1 MTLRVGG
8 AVRALALAAFCLVAI
23 APFLYVVSTSF
34 KHSRVLFDYPPQ
46 WIPAHPYGG
55 NYAKL
60 VTQYPFLRWA
70 ANTLFVASVIT
81 ALKLMIDSMAAYALA
96 RMEFVGRRGVLGAMA
111 ATIMIPPAL
120 LIIPLFFLVRDAG
133 LLDTYWALI
142 LPALA
147 NPVGVFILRAFI
159 RGIPEELE
167 HAARV
172 DDANA
177 WQVYWHVILPAIRPG
192 LVVVASYVFL
202 VEYVDFV
209 WPLVATQSDS
219 KLLLSTGLATLKPR
233 TINVDWGLTSAASVL
248 SMVPVTL
255 VFLAFQR
262 RLVGGAL
269 TTGLKG

>member
-1 MTLRVGG
+1 
-8 AVRALALAAFCLVAI
+8 VRRRLALAAFCVVAI
-23 APFLYVVSTSF
+23 APFAYVISTSF
-34 KHSRVLFDYPPQ
+34 KQSRVLFDYPPD
-46 WIPAHPYGG
+46 WIPDHPYAG
-55 NYAKL
+55 NYDKL
-60 VTQYPFLRWA
+60 LTQYPFLRWV
-70 ANTLFVASVIT
+70 ANTLFVASVVT
-81 ALKLMIDSMAAYALA
+81 AVKLLIDSMAAYALA
-96 RMEFVGRRGVLGAMA
+96 RMEFAGRRAVLGAMG
-111 ATIMIPPAL
+111 ATILIPPAL
-120 LIIPLFFLVRDAG
+120 LLIPLFFLVRDAG

-172 DDANA
+172 DDANP
-177 WQVYWHVILPAIRPG
+177 WQVYRHVIIPSIRPG
-192 LVVVASYVFL
+192 LVVVASYLFL
-202 VEYVDFV
+202 LQYIDFA

-219 KLLLSTGLATLKPR
+219 KLLVSTGLATLKPR

-248 SMVPVTL
+248 SMVPITL

-269 TTGLKG
+269 TAGLKG

>member
-1 MTLRVGG
+1 MRLRP
-8 AVRALALAAFCLVAI
+8 ARAGQWLALAAFCVVAI
-23 APFLYVVSTSF
+23 APFLYVISTSL
-34 KHSRVLFDYPPQ
+34 KHSRVLFDYPPH
-46 WIPAHPYGG
+46 WIPDPPYGG
-55 NYAKL
+55 NYSKL
-60 VTQYPFLRWA
+60 VTQYPFVRWA
-70 ANTLFVASVIT
+70 ANTLFVASVVT
-81 ALKLMIDSMAAYALA
+81 AIKLLIDSMAAYALA
-96 RMEFVGRRGVLGAMA
+96 RLDFVGRRAVLGAMA

-142 LPALA
+142 LPPLA

-172 DDANA
+172 DDANPF
-177 WQVYWHVILPAIRPG
+177 QVYWHVILPAIRPG

-248 SMVPVTL
+248 SMVPITA
-255 VFLAFQR
+255 VFLVFQR
-262 RLVGGAL
+262 RLVGGSLAA
-269 TTGLKG
+269 GLKG